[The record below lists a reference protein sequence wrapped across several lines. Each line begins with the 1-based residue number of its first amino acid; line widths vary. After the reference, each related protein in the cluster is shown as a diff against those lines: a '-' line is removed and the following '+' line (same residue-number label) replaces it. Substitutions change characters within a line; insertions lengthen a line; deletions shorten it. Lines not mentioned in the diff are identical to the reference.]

1 MLNKY
6 LSTYE
11 IKKPDNFKFTKRNL
25 IIGKMDQE
33 KHVFKSIPGLLL

>member
-11 IKKPDNFKFTKRNL
+11 IKKTDNFKFTKRNL
-25 IIGKMDQE
+25 IIGKNGSG
-33 KHVFKSIPGLLL
+33 KTRF